1 MKAAFKISYFQ
12 AIIDEAKHRSVW
24 KSSESLFFH
33 LRFST
38 STFKK
43 YCASIIH
50 INLSTGICFYLYMHT
65 YIYIFWLF
73 DIFCLYIIIDDIY
86 NNVLQVIDTNKK
98 QINNIL
104 SPK

>member
-1 MKAAFKISYFQ
+1 MF
-12 AIIDEAKHRSVW
+12 V
-24 KSSESLFFH
+24 
-33 LRFST
+33 
-38 STFKK
+38 
-43 YCASIIH
+43 SI
-50 INLSTGICFYLYMHT
+50 YAYV

>member
-1 MKAAFKISYFQ
+1 MF
-12 AIIDEAKHRSVW
+12 V
-24 KSSESLFFH
+24 
-33 LRFST
+33 
-38 STFKK
+38 
-43 YCASIIH
+43 SI
-50 INLSTGICFYLYMHT
+50 YAYV

-104 SPK
+104 SPKQKGTAVLSL